1 MVGRGLIHGGR
12 QQHLSGSVQNR
23 AQYLGSNL
31 LSAHSCRPVQCSGR
45 APQRPRTRLPGLIST
60 LRWIIVLNVEQV
72 EKTPIAQS
80 MPMQLQVLARPR
92 VHRNTVLGKTQ

>member
-1 MVGRGLIHGGR
+1 MVG
-12 QQHLSGSVQNR
+12 GSNTCRVQYRLQNR

-31 LSAHSCRPVQCSGR
+31 LGAHSCRPVQCSGR